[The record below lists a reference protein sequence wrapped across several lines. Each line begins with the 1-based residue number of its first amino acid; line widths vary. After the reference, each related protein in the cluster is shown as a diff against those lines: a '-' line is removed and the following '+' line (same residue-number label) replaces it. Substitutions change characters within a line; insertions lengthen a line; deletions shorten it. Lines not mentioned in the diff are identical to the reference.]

1 LLLHADMFSAL
12 RIPILGIF
20 AALLLAACAGPGGRA
35 VVIDKSYQGRNDA
48 RAAPGAYIVKPGD
61 TVYGIAQRNGISTR
75 SLIDWNGLRPPYTLL
90 VGQSLR
96 LPQSQGY
103 VVQRGDSLY
112 VISRRFGVDMASL
125 ARANNLRE
133 PYTIRVGQRLKLP
146 SGSASPAIQEAAVR
160 RTSLPPPSASSQE
173 KVTATPLPDVK
184 PSASVRKAPV
194 TRVPDPPASAGNG
207 FVWPVEGR
215 VVSGFGAKG
224 DGLHND
230 GVNIAAPRGAPVRAV
245 DNGVVA
251 YAGKEIRG
259 FGNLLLIK
267 HEGGLITAYA
277 HNEALLVAR
286 GDKVTRGQ
294 VIAKVGTSGGVD
306 SPQLH
311 FEVRQ
316 GTRAVDPSGYLPG

>member
-1 LLLHADMFSAL
+1 MHADMFSAL
-12 RIPILGIF
+12 RILVLGML
-20 AALLLAACAGPGGRA
+20 AALLLAACAGPGGPA
-35 VVIDKSYQGRNDA
+35 VVIDKSYQGQDA
-48 RAAPGAYIVKPGD
+48 TRVAPGAYFVKPGD

-75 SLIDWNGLRPPYTLL
+75 LLIDWNGLRAPYNLQ

-112 VISRRFGVDMASL
+112 VISRRFGVDMAIL
-125 ARANNLRE
+125 ARANKLRE
-133 PYTIRVGQRLKLP
+133 PYAIREGQLLKLP
-146 SGSASPAIQEAAVR
+146 SGVVPAMAQTKISPW
-160 RTSLPPPSASSQE
+160 PPSSSSRERVATAALPNVKRPASIRKE
-173 KVTATPLPDVK
+173 AF
-184 PSASVRKAPV
+184 VRFSE
-194 TRVPDPPASAGNG
+194 PPARAGNG
-207 FVWPVEGR
+207 FIWPVEGR
-215 VVSGFGAKG
+215 VMSQFGAKE
-224 DGLHND
+224 DGLFND

-277 HNEALLVAR
+277 HNDALLVAR
-286 GDKVTRGQ
+286 GDSVTRGQ
-294 VIAKVGTSGGVD
+294 VIAKVGTSGGVK

-316 GTRAVDPSGYLPG
+316 GTRAVDPSAYLPG

>member
-1 LLLHADMFSAL
+1 MHADMFSAL
-12 RIPILGIF
+12 RMPVLGIL

-35 VVIDKSYQGRNDA
+35 VVIDKSYQDRNDA
-48 RAAPGAYIVKPGD
+48 RATPGAYIVKPGD

-75 SLIDWNGLRPPYTLL
+75 SLIDWNGLRPPYSLL

-125 ARANNLRE
+125 ARANKLRE
-133 PYTIRVGQRLKLP
+133 PYTIREGQLLTLP
-146 SGSASPAIQEAAVR
+146 SGTVPAMVQT
-160 RTSLPPPSASSQE
+160 RTNQPPPSSSSRE
-173 KVTATPLPDVK
+173 RVATATLPNVK
-184 PSASVRKAPV
+184 RPASIHKEPFVRFSE
-194 TRVPDPPASAGNG
+194 PPASAGNG

-215 VVSGFGAKG
+215 VVSRFGAKE
-224 DGLHND
+224 DGLFND

-277 HNEALLVAR
+277 HNDALLVAR

-294 VIAKVGTSGGVD
+294 VIAKVGTSGGVE

-316 GTRAVDPSGYLPG
+316 GTRAVDPSAYLPG